1 VGLAEADSEE
11 GSHVKDGPVL
21 ENACEQTQRRI
32 DAALKSVAKLTSG
45 LKAGQKAARVGD
57 LAALHKALVELEG
70 HLQVA
75 RTETLGAA
83 LSWGFAEDEEG
94 AYFSDGGFTEE
105 LVSAAVASGLQLSVE
120 DGTIVCYPSL
130 IKVDSTRRCVLI
142 DHKPYRN
149 VRPSALVAYL
159 KAVQARPPKFKAVQF
174 LESLYV
180 AWDHARH
187 LSASG
192 RQPSNVVRADHV
204 YAALTIAPG
213 SSKEY
218 SKPEF
223 GRDLY
228 LLEQSGERVTR
239 KGPRVYFPRS
249 TSTKSAAGMIT
260 VVGEDGRRVD
270 YSSIGFEV

>member
-1 VGLAEADSEE
+1 MVEVSGVADGLILE
-11 GSHVKDGPVL
+11 GS
-21 ENACEQTQRRI
+21 CEETQRRI
-32 DAALKSVAKLTSG
+32 ETALKSVSKLTSG
-45 LKAGQKAARVGD
+45 LKAGLKAARVGD
-57 LAALHKALVELEG
+57 LNALHRALAELDD

-75 RTETLGAA
+75 RAEVLSAA
-83 LSWGFAEDEEG
+83 QSWSLSQEEELAYFAE
-94 AYFSDGGFTEE
+94 GGFTDE
-105 LVSAAVASGLQLSVE
+105 LVSAAGASQLQLNVE
-120 DGTIVCYPSL
+120 EGTIVCYPSL
-130 IKVDSTRRCVLI
+130 VKVDPTRRCVLI
-142 DHKPYRN
+142 DRRPYRN
-149 VRPSALVAYL
+149 VRPSSLIAHL
-159 KAVQARPPKFKAVQF
+159 KAVQSRPPRSKASQF

-187 LSASG
+187 LRARG
-192 RQPSNVVRADHV
+192 RQPGSDVRVSDV

-213 SSKEY
+213 SGREY

-239 KGPRVYFPRS
+239 RGARIHFGRS
-249 TSTKSAAGMIT
+249 TGTKSSTGMIT

>member
-1 VGLAEADSEE
+1 
-11 GSHVKDGPVL
+11 VKDGPVL
-21 ENACEQTQRRI
+21 ESACEQTQRRI
-32 DAALKSVAKLTSG
+32 EIALKSVARLTGG
-45 LKAGQKAARVGD
+45 LKAGQKAARDGD
-57 LAALHKALVELEG
+57 LAALHKALAELEG

-75 RTETLGAA
+75 RTETLSAVQ
-83 LSWGFAEDEEG
+83 SWGLSNEEEGEYFAEGWFTQELLSFGSSNGLKLTVEEN
-94 AYFSDGGFTEE
+94 
-105 LVSAAVASGLQLSVE
+105 
-120 DGTIVCYPSL
+120 TIVSYPSL
-130 IKVDSTRRCVLI
+130 IRLDPNRRCVLI

-149 VRPSALVAYL
+149 VRPSTLVAHL
-159 KAVQARPPKFKAVQF
+159 KAVQARPPRFKAAQF

-192 RQPSNVVRADHV
+192 RQPSDVVRSDHI

-239 KGPRVYFPRS
+239 KGASVYFPRG
-249 TSTKSAAGMIT
+249 TMTKSSAGVIT

>member
-1 VGLAEADSEE
+1 M
-11 GSHVKDGPVL
+11 
-21 ENACEQTQRRI
+21 
-32 DAALKSVAKLTSG
+32 KSVSKLTSG

-57 LAALHKALVELEG
+57 LNALHKAMAELEV

-83 LSWGFAEDEEG
+83 RSWSLSEEEEV
-94 AYFSDGGFTEE
+94 AYFADGDFTEE
-105 LVSAAVASGLQLSVE
+105 FVADAGASGLQVTVE

-130 IKVDSTRRCVLI
+130 VKVDAAKRCVLI
-142 DHKPYRN
+142 DRKPYRG
-149 VRPSALVAYL
+149 VRPSSLVAHL
-159 KAVQARPPKFKAVQF
+159 KSVQARPPRFKASQF
-174 LESLYV
+174 LESLYA

-187 LSASG
+187 LHASG
-192 RQPSNVVRADHV
+192 RQPGTVVRVDHL
-204 YAALTIAPG
+204 YAALTIAVG

-228 LLEQSGERVTR
+228 LLEQSGERTTR
-239 KGPRVYFPRS
+239 KGARVHFGRS
-249 TSTKSAAGMIT
+249 TGTKTPSGMIT

-270 YSSIGFEV
+270 YTSIGFEA

>member
-1 VGLAEADSEE
+1 MVADGAAAGEA
-11 GSHVKDGPVL
+11 VL
-21 ENACEQTQRRI
+21 EGACEETQRRLET
-32 DAALKSVAKLTSG
+32 ALKSMAKLTSG
-45 LKAGQKAARVGD
+45 LKASHKAARVGD
-57 LAALHKALVELEG
+57 LNALHKALAELEG

-75 RTETLGAA
+75 RTETVSAA
-83 LSWGFAEDEEG
+83 QSWGLSEEEET
-94 AYFSDGGFTEE
+94 AYFADGGFTDE
-105 LVSAAVASGLQLSVE
+105 LVADAAASGLQVSVE

-130 IKVDSTRRCVLI
+130 VKVDANRRCVLI
-142 DHKPYRN
+142 DRKPYRN
-149 VRPSALVAYL
+149 VRPEALVAHL
-159 KAVQARPPKFKAVQF
+159 KAVQARPPRFRAAQF

-187 LSASG
+187 LRAGG
-192 RQPSNVVRADHV
+192 RQPGSDVRVGDI

-213 SSKEY
+213 SAKEY
-218 SKPEF
+218 SRPEL

-239 KGPRVYFPRS
+239 KGARVHFGRS
-249 TSTKSAAGMIT
+249 TGTKSTGVIT